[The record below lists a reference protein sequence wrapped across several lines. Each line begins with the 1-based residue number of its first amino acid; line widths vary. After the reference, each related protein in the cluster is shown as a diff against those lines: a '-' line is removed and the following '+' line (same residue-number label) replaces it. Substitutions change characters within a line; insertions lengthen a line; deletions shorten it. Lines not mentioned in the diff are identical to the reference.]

1 MYFDEFDF
9 EDEVLDALDAMRFEK
24 CTPIQEQTLQPLMD
38 GRDLIGVAQTGT
50 GKTAAYLLPVLNRL
64 CRGGYPEDAINCVVM
79 APTRELAQQIDRQL
93 EGFTYFMNV
102 SSVAVYGGNDG
113 QRYEQE
119 LRGMSKGADIIV
131 ATPGRLISHINL
143 GNIDLSKVS
152 FFILDE
158 ADRMLDMGFY
168 SDIMTIAKQ
177 LPKERQTML
186 FSATMPEEI
195 RRLASEILNDPLQIT
210 LALAKPAEGITQ
222 QAYVCYEG
230 QKMGIINKIFDT
242 ESSERVIL
250 FASRKTKV
258 KEIARAIRKH
268 GFNVGEMHSDLTQS
282 ERDEIMFQYKSRK
295 IDMIV
300 ATDILAR
307 GIDIDDIRIVIN
319 YDVPRDCDDY
329 IHRIGRTA
337 RAGSKGRAIT
347 FVSEEDQEF
356 FRRIEA
362 FIEQEVPKLEVP
374 EELGE
379 APAYEPKKKKAGARK
394 PAGKRG
400 RGGKKNTNA
409 KAKGK
414 GGGNKEVNNEG
425 KSESKKESRG
435 RNRRRGDKKREVAV
449 DTNQAT
455 VVTVASTT
463 PQPAD
468 APTVKSGE
476 EKKKRRNNRRYRR
489 PKKTD
494 KPNGQPK
501 GE

>member
-1 MYFDEFDF
+1 MYFTDFDF

-24 CTPIQEQTLQPLMD
+24 CTPIQEQTLQPLME

-64 CRGGYPEDAINCVVM
+64 CRGEYPEDSINCVIM

-119 LRGMSKGADIIV
+119 LRGMAKGADIIV

-158 ADRMLDMGFY
+158 ADRMLDMGFCN
-168 SDIMTIAKQ
+168 DIMTIAKQ
-177 LPKERQTML
+177 LPKNRQTML
-186 FSATMPEEI
+186 FSATRPEEI
-195 RRLASEILNDPLQIT
+195 RKLARDILTDPLQIT
-210 LALAKPAEGITQ
+210 LALAKPADGITQ
-222 QAYVCYEG
+222 QAYICHEG
-230 QKMGIINKIFDT
+230 QKLGILNSIFDN

-258 KEIARAIRKH
+258 KEISHTLKKH
-268 GFNVGEMHSDLTQS
+268 GFNVGEMHSDLSQS

-337 RAGSKGRAIT
+337 RAGTKGRAIT
-347 FVSEEDQEF
+347 LVNVEDQEYF
-356 FRRIEA
+356 KRIED
-362 FIEQEVPKLEVP
+362 FIEQDVPKMGVP
-374 EELGE
+374 ATLGE
-379 APAYEPKKKKAGARK
+379 APAYEPKSKQKGGRN
-394 PAGKRG
+394 G
-400 RGGKKNTNA
+400 RGSNKEKQGGNNRRKNNR
-409 KAKGK
+409 KH
-414 GGGNKEVNNEG
+414 GGNKPSGGEKPKAATPTA
-425 KSESKKESRG
+425 KSEKPKDAAPVAAQQEG
-435 RNRRRGDKKREVAV
+435 TPKQQGEKTKRRRPHHRRRKPGNAKGGEGAAP
-449 DTNQAT
+449 AT
-455 VVTVASTT
+455 
-463 PQPAD
+463 D
-468 APTVKSGE
+468 NK
-476 EKKKRRNNRRYRR
+476 
-489 PKKTD
+489 
-494 KPNGQPK
+494 
-501 GE
+501 

>member
-1 MYFDEFDF
+1 MYFTDFDF

-24 CTPIQEQTLQPLMD
+24 CTPIQEQTLQPLME

-64 CRGGYPEDAINCVVM
+64 CQGGYPEDSINCVIM

-119 LRGMSKGADIIV
+119 LRGMAKGADIIV

-158 ADRMLDMGFY
+158 ADRMLDMGFCN
-168 SDIMTIAKQ
+168 DIMTIAKQ

-186 FSATMPEEI
+186 FSATMPQEI
-195 RRLASEILNDPLQIT
+195 RKLASDILTDPLQIT
-210 LALAKPAEGITQ
+210 LALAKPADGITQ
-222 QAYVCYEG
+222 QAYICHEG
-230 QKMGIINKIFDT
+230 QKLGIINSIFDN

-258 KEIARAIRKH
+258 KEISHTLKKH
-268 GFNVGEMHSDLTQS
+268 GFNVGEMHSDLSQS

-337 RAGSKGRAIT
+337 RAGTKGRAIT
-347 FVSEEDQEF
+347 LVNVEDQEYF
-356 FRRIEA
+356 KRIED
-362 FIEQEVPKLEVP
+362 FIEQDVPKMEMP
-374 EELGE
+374 AALGE
-379 APAYEPKKKKAGARK
+379 APAYEPKSKQKGGK
-394 PAGKRG
+394 PKRG
-400 RGGKKNTNA
+400 SGNGNKEKRSGNDRKRNNRKRGGKPANGEKQQA
-409 KAKGK
+409 GK
-414 GGGNKEVNNEG
+414 PAN
-425 KSESKKESRG
+425 
-435 RNRRRGDKKREVAV
+435 
-449 DTNQAT
+449 
-455 VVTVASTT
+455 TT
-463 PQPAD
+463 PQEGS
-468 APTVKSGE
+468 VKQNNGE
-476 EKKKRRNNRRYRR
+476 QKRRRPHHRRR
-489 PKKTD
+489 
-494 KPNGQPK
+494 KPGNAK
-501 GE
+501 GGDGTAPVAENK

>member
-1 MYFDEFDF
+1 MYFTDFDF

-64 CRGGYPEDAINCVVM
+64 CQGGYPEDSINCVIM

-119 LRGMSKGADIIV
+119 LRGMAKGADIIV

-158 ADRMLDMGFY
+158 ADRMLDMGFCN
-168 SDIMTIAKQ
+168 DIMTIAKQ

-195 RRLASEILNDPLQIT
+195 RKLARDILTDPLQIT
-210 LALAKPAEGITQ
+210 LALAKPADGITQ
-222 QAYVCYEG
+222 QAYICHEG
-230 QKMGIINKIFDT
+230 QKLGILNSIFDN

-258 KEIARAIRKH
+258 KEISHTLKKH
-268 GFNVGEMHSDLTQS
+268 GFNVGEMHSDLSQS

-337 RAGSKGRAIT
+337 RAGTKGRAIT
-347 FVSEEDQEF
+347 LVNIEDQEYF
-356 FRRIEA
+356 KRIED
-362 FIEQEVPKLEVP
+362 FIEQDVPKMEVPSA
-374 EELGE
+374 LGE
-379 APAYEPKKKKAGARK
+379 APAYEPKSKQKG
-394 PAGKRG
+394 G
-400 RGGKKNTNA
+400 RNGR
-409 KAKGK
+409 
-414 GGGNKEVNNEG
+414 GGNKE
-425 KSESKKESRG
+425 K
-435 RNRRRGDKKREVAV
+435 
-449 DTNQAT
+449 Q
-455 VVTVASTT
+455 
-463 PQPAD
+463 
-468 APTVKSGE
+468 SG
-476 EKKKRRNNRRYRR
+476 NNRRKNNRKRGGNKPSGGEKPKAATPTAKSEKPKDAAPVATQQEGTPKQQSEKPKRRR
-489 PKKTD
+489 PHHRRKKHS
-494 KPNGQPK
+494 NAK
-501 GE
+501 GSEGAAPVTENK

>member
-1 MYFDEFDF
+1 MYFTDFDF
-9 EDEVLDALDAMRFEK
+9 EDEVLDALDAMRFET

-50 GKTAAYLLPVLNRL
+50 GKTAAYLLPVLNKL
-64 CRGGYPEDAINCVVM
+64 CQGGYPEDTINCVIM

-93 EGFTYFMNV
+93 EGFTYFMSV

-119 LRGMSKGADIIV
+119 LRGMAKGADIIV

-143 GNIDLSKVS
+143 GNINLSKVS

-195 RRLASEILNDPLQIT
+195 RRLASDILTDPLQIT
-210 LALAKPAEGITQ
+210 LALAKPADGITQ
-222 QAYVCYEG
+222 QAFICHEG
-230 QKMGIINKIFDT
+230 QKLGILNSIFDN

-258 KEIARAIRKH
+258 KEISHTLKRH
-268 GFNVGEMHSDLTQS
+268 GFNVGEMHSDLSQS

-337 RAGSKGRAIT
+337 RAGTKGRAIT
-347 FVSEEDQEF
+347 LVNVEDQEYF
-356 FRRIEA
+356 KRIEE
-362 FIEQEVPKLEVP
+362 FIEQDVTKMEVPTS
-374 EELGE
+374 LGE
-379 APAYEPKKKKAGARK
+379 APAYEPKGRQKNGRRQRAGNKGKSTGNSQRK
-394 PAGKRG
+394 SNGKRG
-400 RGGKKNTNA
+400 GGKKD
-409 KAKGK
+409 
-414 GGGNKEVNNEG
+414 GGNKRHDNR
-425 KSESKKESRG
+425 KPQATAPTPDRQQSENTKQQNGEQK
-435 RNRRRGDKKREVAV
+435 RRRPHHRH
-449 DTNQAT
+449 
-455 VVTVASTT
+455 
-463 PQPAD
+463 
-468 APTVKSGE
+468 
-476 EKKKRRNNRRYRR
+476 KRRNAAKNGEVNTQTN
-489 PKKTD
+489 KK
-494 KPNGQPK
+494 
-501 GE
+501 E

>member
-9 EDEVLDALDAMRFEK
+9 EDEVLDALDSMNFIK
-24 CTPIQEQTLQPLMD
+24 CTPIQEQTLEPLMA

-64 CRGGYPEDAINCVVM
+64 CRGEYPEDAINCIIM

-93 EGFTYFMNV
+93 EGFTYFMQV

-143 GNIDLSKVS
+143 GNVDLSKVS

-158 ADRMLDMGFY
+158 ADRMLDMGFCN
-168 SDIMTIAKQ
+168 DIMTIAKQ

-195 RRLASEILNDPLQIT
+195 RRLAKEILNDPVQIT

-258 KEIARAIRKH
+258 KEIARALRKH
-268 GFNVGEMHSDLTQS
+268 GFNVGEMHSDLSQS

-319 YDVPRDCDDY
+319 FDVPRDCDDY

-347 FVSEEDQEF
+347 FVSEDDQEF
-356 FRRIEA
+356 FGRIEE
-362 FIEQEVPKLEVP
+362 FIEQSVTKMEVPS
-374 EELGE
+374 ELGD
-379 APAYEPKKKKAGARK
+379 APAYELKKRK
-394 PAGKRG
+394 EKPRKG
-400 RGGKKNTNA
+400 RGKGEKRKNSGSNTGGEKRDNSEGRKSNTRRR
-409 KAKGK
+409 KASSAPKEPK
-414 GGGNKEVNNEG
+414 EKPVVSVESPKQPNETTQDANKE
-425 KSESKKESRG
+425 
-435 RNRRRGDKKREVAV
+435 
-449 DTNQAT
+449 
-455 VVTVASTT
+455 
-463 PQPAD
+463 
-468 APTVKSGE
+468 
-476 EKKKRRNNRRYRR
+476 KKRRNNRRRYRKPQKKENGNAQET
-489 PKKTD
+489 PK
-494 KPNGQPK
+494 
-501 GE
+501 E

>member
-9 EDEVLDALDAMRFEK
+9 EDEVLDALNAMRFEK
-24 CTPIQEQTLQPLMD
+24 CTPIQEQTLQPLME

-50 GKTAAYLLPVLNRL
+50 GKTAAYLLPVLNKL

-168 SDIMTIAKQ
+168 NDIMTIAKQ

-356 FRRIEA
+356 FGRIEA

-374 EELGE
+374 AELGE
-379 APAYEPKKKKAGARK
+379 TPAYEPKKKAGSRK
-394 PAGKRG
+394 PASKRG
-400 RGGKKNTNA
+400 RGGKKNSNA

-414 GGGNKEVNNEG
+414 SDGNNEAQG
-425 KSESKKESRG
+425 ESKKGTRS
-435 RNRRRGDKKREVAV
+435 RNRRRGESKSPKAVAPQAAATADKP
-449 DTNQAT
+449 
-455 VVTVASTT
+455 TT
-463 PQPAD
+463 PQTAE
-468 APTVKSGE
+468 APTAKSGE

-494 KPNGQPK
+494 KPNAQPK

>member
-356 FRRIEA
+356 FGRIEA

-379 APAYEPKKKKAGARK
+379 APVYEPKKKKAGARK

-414 GGGNKEVNNEG
+414 GEGNKEVNNEG

-435 RNRRRGDKKREVAV
+435 RNRRRGDKKREVAA

>member
-1 MYFDEFDF
+1 MYFTDFDF

-24 CTPIQEQTLQPLMD
+24 CTPIQEQTLQPLME

-64 CRGGYPEDAINCVVM
+64 CRGDYPEDSINCVIM

-119 LRGMSKGADIIV
+119 LRGMAKGADIIV

-158 ADRMLDMGFY
+158 ADRMLDMGFCN
-168 SDIMTIAKQ
+168 DIMTIAKQ

-195 RRLASEILNDPLQIT
+195 RKLARDILTDPLQIT
-210 LALAKPAEGITQ
+210 LALAKPADGITQ
-222 QAYVCYEG
+222 QAYICHEG
-230 QKMGIINKIFDT
+230 QKLGILNSIFDN

-258 KEIARAIRKH
+258 KEISHTLKKH
-268 GFNVGEMHSDLTQS
+268 GFNVGEMHSDLSQS

-337 RAGSKGRAIT
+337 RAGTKGRAIT
-347 FVSEEDQEF
+347 LVNIEDQEYF
-356 FRRIEA
+356 KRIED
-362 FIEQEVPKLEVP
+362 FIEQDVPKMEVPAT
-374 EELGE
+374 LGE
-379 APAYEPKKKKAGARK
+379 APAYEPKSKQKGDKS
-394 PAGKRG
+394 KRG
-400 RGGKKNTNA
+400 SCNGNKEKRGGNDRRKNNRKRGGKAANNKPQNA
-409 KAKGK
+409 KSANSSDKPQETRQPATPLENGNRQNNDKPKRRRPHHRHKRHNNAKG
-414 GGGNKEVNNEG
+414 GEG
-425 KSESKKESRG
+425 ATPAPE
-435 RNRRRGDKKREVAV
+435 NRE
-449 DTNQAT
+449 
-455 VVTVASTT
+455 
-463 PQPAD
+463 
-468 APTVKSGE
+468 
-476 EKKKRRNNRRYRR
+476 
-489 PKKTD
+489 
-494 KPNGQPK
+494 
-501 GE
+501 